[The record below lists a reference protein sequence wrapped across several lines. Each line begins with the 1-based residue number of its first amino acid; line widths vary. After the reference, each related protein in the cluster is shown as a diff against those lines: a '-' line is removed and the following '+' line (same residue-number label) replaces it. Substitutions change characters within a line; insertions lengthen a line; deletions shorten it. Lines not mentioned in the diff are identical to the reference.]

1 MLLELHEMQQ
11 VAPKSH
17 QDVLD
22 LAKARREAERQ
33 QSIRFATKWGGIVA
47 GIVTLAMIAPTR
59 STISLILYALSI
71 GAAVCAMFNSPENFN
86 LKPVGEIGDGDI
98 APEHEP
104 ATDEQVVKLISAA
117 EVDPRIDQVVRPWL
131 KSGHPIRVE
140 QFTAVQ
146 KFTATASKAVN
157 QKVHRAALQQKRDAY
172 LKPAPHVA
180 RENEELNDMTMPVV
194 AAAAAVLLSSEET
207 AIPHRHDDAAAH
219 VPGYGPM
226 EIPRDNAAY
235 QGGPSYSS
243 HTPAHEP
250 LPTTSLVD
258 DCATR
263 RVDTS
268 VPATNFS
275 CAPDYSI
282 PSSSDSAPM
291 SID

>member
-47 GIVTLAMIAPTR
+47 GIVILAMIAPTR

-146 KFTATASKAVN
+146 KFTATASKAVS

-180 RENEELNDMTMPVV
+180 RENEELDDMTMPVV
-194 AAAAAVLLSSEET
+194 AAAAAVLLASEEA

-235 QGGPSYSS
+235 QGGASYSG

-258 DCATR
+258 DCATS

-275 CAPDYSI
+275 CAP
-282 PSSSDSAPM
+282 
-291 SID
+291 

>member
-11 VAPKSH
+11 VAPKSQ

-33 QSIRFATKWGGIVA
+33 QSIRFVTKWGGIVA
-47 GIVTLAMIAPTR
+47 GIVILAIIAPTR
-59 STISLILYALSI
+59 STISLILYAASI
-71 GAAVCAMFNSPENFN
+71 GAAVCAMFNSPDNFN

-104 ATDEQVVKLISAA
+104 ATDEQVVKLITAA

-131 KSGHPIRVE
+131 ESGHPIRIE

-146 KFTATASKAVN
+146 KFTTTASKATT
-157 QKVHRAALQQKRDAY
+157 QKENRAALQQKRDAY

-180 RENEELNDMTMPVV
+180 RENDELDDIAMPVV
-194 AAAAAVLLSSEET
+194 AAAAAALLTSEET
-207 AIPHRHDDAAAH
+207 VIPHRHDDAAAH

-235 QGGPSYSS
+235 QGAASYSS

-268 VPATNFS
+268 VPATDFS
-275 CAPDYSI
+275 CTPDYSS

>member
-17 QDVLD
+17 QDVHD

-47 GIVTLAMIAPTR
+47 GIVILAMIAPTR

-71 GAAVCAMFNSPENFN
+71 GAAVCAMFNSPDNFN

-131 KSGHPIRVE
+131 ESGHPIRVE

-146 KFTATASKAVN
+146 KFTAKATKAVN
-157 QKVHRAALQQKRDAY
+157 EKVHRAALQQKRDAY
-172 LKPAPHVA
+172 LKPSPHVA
-180 RENEELNDMTMPVV
+180 RENEELDDMAMPVV
-194 AAAAAVLLSSEET
+194 AAAAAALLSSRET

-235 QGGPSYSS
+235 HEDASYST
-243 HTPAHEP
+243 HTPSHEK
-250 LPTTSLVD
+250 LPSASLID

-263 RVDTS
+263 RAETSAADTD
-268 VPATNFS
+268 FS
-275 CAPDYSI
+275 CTPDYSN
-282 PSSSDSAPM
+282 PGSGNSASMP
-291 SID
+291 IE